1 MRFDMFPGAF
11 SLSGRRAL
19 ITGGGTGI
27 GLAISRTFIE
37 AGAQVVMMGR
47 HENVLRKACD
57 GLGKNASYRV
67 GDVSRPET
75 IPDLVAAIH
84 RDGIAL
90 DILVNNAGINA
101 KKPAL
106 EVTDGEFNAVIQ
118 TNLNGLFALTR
129 EVALGMAS
137 RRKGAI
143 LNITSMAALYG
154 LPKVAAYSASKTA
167 VLGLTRALAVELA
180 PNGIRVNSIAPG
192 FVYSDMTDKA
202 LNSDPERKRR
212 VLERTPMGRMGQAE
226 EIAAAALFLCS
237 DAASFITG
245 VNLPVDGG
253 NSIGF

>member
-11 SLSGRRAL
+11 SLSGRQAL

-47 HENVLRKACD
+47 REDVLRKACD
-57 GLGKNASYRV
+57 SLGKSASYRV

-75 IPDLVAAIH
+75 IRDLVATIH
-84 RDGIAL
+84 QDGIAL

-106 EVTDGEFNAVIQ
+106 EITDGEFNAIVQ

-137 RRKGAI
+137 RGKGVI

-167 VLGLTRALAVELA
+167 VLGLTRTLAVELA
-180 PNGIRVNSIAPG
+180 PNGIRVNSLAPG
-192 FVYSDMTDKA
+192 FIYSDMTNKA
-202 LNSDPERKRR
+202 LNSDPERKKR
-212 VLERTPMGRMGQAE
+212 VMERTPMGRMGQAE